1 MGVKN
6 TLFSKKSYIN
16 CNGSLMDLKTPR
28 LMGIL
33 NVTPDSFY
41 DGGYYFNK
49 DTAIRQVQQMIE
61 EGADIIDVGGY
72 SSRPGAENIAP
83 GDEWERLHPVLEMIR
98 ERYPDVII
106 SVDTFRSDIARKAV
120 HHYRV
125 DMINDIS
132 GGELDK
138 EMFSTIAE
146 LNVPYVMMHMKGT
159 PQNMKDKAQ
168 YDDLIREVSAYFAK
182 KVDELRNL
190 GVNDI
195 IIDPGFGFSKN
206 IDQNFAMLK
215 NLKDLDI
222 FGLPILVGLS
232 RKSMIYK
239 TLKIQPQEALTGTIA
254 LNTLALLHGANILR
268 VHDVKAARET
278 IQIMEK
284 FKHAKWL
291 DT

>member
-1 MGVKN
+1 
-6 TLFSKKSYIN
+6 
-16 CNGSLMDLKTPR
+16 
-28 LMGIL
+28 
-33 NVTPDSFY
+33 
-41 DGGYYFNK
+41 
-49 DTAIRQVQQMIE
+49 
-61 EGADIIDVGGY
+61 
-72 SSRPGAENIAP
+72 
-83 GDEWERLHPVLEMIR
+83 
-98 ERYPDVII
+98 
-106 SVDTFRSDIARKAV
+106 
-120 HHYRV
+120 
-125 DMINDIS
+125 MINDIS